1 MLNCTR
7 HCLKSPV
14 IQNSRSLRG
23 YSLSSQEVM
32 MSHIDTILKFMPKS
46 QALCFRRGLRSSESS
61 YFQEVAKK
69 ISEVIENSPA
79 IYETDD
85 KGEEVKPVLHYFW
98 DNVDIFVTEIDKSSN
113 EHFGYTSL
121 GFGYL
126 EAGYINLDYIFESL
140 PLINLDFNFK
150 PETISKYKQRF
161 EG

>member
-1 MLNCTR
+1 L
-7 HCLKSPV
+7 
-14 IQNSRSLRG
+14 LRG
-23 YSLSSQEVM
+23 YPLSSKEVM

-46 QALCFRRGLRSSESS
+46 QVLCFLEGLRTSESS

-79 IYETDD
+79 IYETDG

-98 DNVDIFVTEIDKSSN
+98 GNVDIFVTEIDKSSR

-121 GFGYL
+121 GLGYF
-126 EAGYINLDYIFESL
+126 ESGYIDLDYIFESL

-150 PETISKYKQRF
+150 PETISVYKKRF